1 MASTSSLWS
10 KPIVRDLALILVLKL
25 ALIFTLR
32 ALFFSQP
39 VDLSDPQAA
48 LLQQLGNGE
57 EHVSPARPATE
68 FSLPQHSTERS
79 TALPLEDQ
87 P

>member
-57 EHVSPARPATE
+57 EHARPATE